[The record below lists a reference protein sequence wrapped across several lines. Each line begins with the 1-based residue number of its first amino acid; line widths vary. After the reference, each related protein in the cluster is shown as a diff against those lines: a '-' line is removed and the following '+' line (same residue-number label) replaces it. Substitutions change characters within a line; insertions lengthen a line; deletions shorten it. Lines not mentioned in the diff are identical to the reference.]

1 MKVSQSRDS
10 ALESEIIPLLP
21 PVRGAAASRQL
32 NGYHSSDDNDDDAGD
47 DDKGAGTVDFMTAS
61 KPMTAARKR
70 KRQDAKDAKRAKAKE
85 VEGKRGGGDS
95 EAGEGGDASALKKA
109 KSSAVGVVPGALAQ
123 AGSTRSVPMA
133 SRANIFGVAS
143 TTDASTFRGLG
154 LSEVIHLSS

>member
-21 PVRGAAASRQL
+21 PVRGAAAPRQL
-32 NGYHSSDDNDDDAGD
+32 NGYHSSDDDGDEDEDAV
-47 DDKGAGTVDFMTAS
+47 KGTVDFMMAS

-70 KRQDAKDAKRAKAKE
+70 KRQDAKDAKRAKANE

-95 EAGEGGDASALKKA
+95 EGVDASASKKA

-154 LSEVIHLSS
+154 LSEVIHLSSCVLL